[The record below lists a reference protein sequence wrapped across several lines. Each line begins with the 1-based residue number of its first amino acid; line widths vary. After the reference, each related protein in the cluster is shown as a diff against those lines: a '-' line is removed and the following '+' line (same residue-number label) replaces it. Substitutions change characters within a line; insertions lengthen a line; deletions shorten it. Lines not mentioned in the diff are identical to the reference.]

1 MKLLHCLFLIVGTS
15 VGAGILAL
23 PLSTAPC
30 GFWGSL
36 LALVITGAFMT
47 YAALN
52 MLRSRLHFSQ
62 EVDLA
67 TMSETFLGT
76 GGAWVLR
83 ICYLCLLY
91 ALVSMYITVGANWLM
106 ELGARHFDI
115 LLAPAFSQLL
125 FAASIAGIIYSGLA
139 SLAHV
144 NQWITGAK
152 ILFLLL
158 IIGVSLPEI
167 TPQNLGALNIEP
179 LSGTFSMLLTTFGF
193 SIIMPSLATYMGGHK
208 RNLLLALGFG
218 SLIIVVIYILWVV
231 ICFGVIGDGENG
243 LMKIARLQDKGTG
256 VINALTHLVSAPSI
270 KTFGFGIMLTAV
282 VTSFL
287 GVGQCLFSYLKDSL
301 PSKARAKDAL
311 AISLGFVPP
320 LILISIYPAGITQL
334 LSFAGIFVAVVL
346 GIFPHAM
353 VLTKVFRGGPA
364 ALSPFER
371 ILTHTSLVF
380 FSGCIAFQVWEIL
393 KGLFYG

>member
-1 MKLLHCLFLIVGTS
+1 MKLFHCLFLIVGTS

-52 MLRSRLHFSQ
+52 MLRARLYFTR

-67 TMSETFLGT
+67 TMSETFLGK
-76 GGAWVLR
+76 GGAWALR
-83 ICYLCLLY
+83 VCYLCLLY

-106 ELGARHFDI
+106 ELGARHLDI
-115 LLAPAFSQLL
+115 HMVPLFSQIL
-125 FAASIAGIIYSGLA
+125 FASAIAAIIYCGLA

-152 ILFLLL
+152 VVFLLL

-167 TPQNLGALNIEP
+167 NTQHLDALHLAPIP
-179 LSGTFSMLLTTFGF
+179 STFSMLLTTFGF
-193 SIIMPSLATYMGGHK
+193 SIIMPSLATYMEGDRRK
-208 RNLLLALGFG
+208 LVLALGFG
-218 SLIIVVIYILWVV
+218 SLIIVLIYILWEV
-231 ICFGVIGDGENG
+231 ICFGVIGEGETG
-243 LMKIARLQDKGTG
+243 LVKIALLHDKGTG
-256 VINALTHLVSAPSI
+256 VINALTHLVRAPSI
-270 KTFGFGIMLTAV
+270 QTYGFGIMLTAV

-301 PSKARAKDAL
+301 PTNARAKSLL
-311 AISLGFVPP
+311 AAGLGFVPP
-320 LILISIYPAGITQL
+320 LILIGIYPAGITQL
-334 LSFAGIFVAVVL
+334 LSFAGMFVAVVL
-346 GIFPHAM
+346 GLFPHAM
-353 VLTKVFRGGPA
+353 VLSKAFREGAQP
-364 ALSPFER
+364 LRTIER
-371 ILTHTSLVF
+371 TASLASLVF
-380 FSGCIAFQVWEIL
+380 FSGCIIFQIWEIL
-393 KGLFYG
+393 KGFF

>member
-47 YAALN
+47 FAALN
-52 MLRSRLHFSQ
+52 MLRARLHFSQ

-67 TMSETFLGT
+67 TMSEILLGKR
-76 GGAWVLR
+76 GAWVLR
-83 ICYLCLLY
+83 VCYLCLLY
-91 ALVSMYITVGANWLM
+91 ALVSMYITVGANWLV
-106 ELGARHFDI
+106 ELGARHLDI
-115 LLAPAFSQLL
+115 HMAPLFSQLL
-125 FAASIAGIIYSGLA
+125 FAGSVAAIIYSGLA

-167 TPQNLGALNIEP
+167 SPQHLGALHLAP
-179 LSGTFSMLLTTFGF
+179 LPNAFSMLLTTFGF
-193 SIIMPSLATYMGGHK
+193 SIIIPSLATYVGGDRRK
-208 RNLLLALGFG
+208 LVLALGFG
-218 SLIIVVIYILWVV
+218 SLIIVLIYILWEV
-231 ICFGVIGDGENG
+231 ICFGVIGDTEAG
-243 LMKIARLQDKGTG
+243 LVNIARLQDKGTG
-256 VINALTHLVSAPSI
+256 VINALTHLVRAPSI
-270 KTFGFGIMLTAV
+270 QTYGFGIMLTAV

-301 PSKARAKDAL
+301 PTRARAKSLL
-311 AISLGFVPP
+311 ATGLGFVPP
-320 LILISIYPAGITQL
+320 LILIGIYPAGITQL

-346 GIFPHAM
+346 GLFPHAM
-353 VLTKVFRGGPA
+353 VLSKAFRGGSQP
-364 ALSPFER
+364 LSAFGR
-371 ILTHTSLVF
+371 TASLISLVF
-380 FSGCIAFQVWEIL
+380 FSSCIVFQVWEIL
-393 KGLFYG
+393 KGLF